1 MTTLLM
7 TSILLLLAPQA
18 ATPGPNPL
26 AMFLPMILI
35 FVVIYLLII
44 RPQKKKEDT
53 RKKMVEAVKKGDRV
67 VTIGGIHGSVTQVD
81 ETSVLVQV
89 DSSVKMRIEKN
100 ALSSVTS
107 KDS

>member
-1 MTTLLM
+1 MT
-7 TSILLLLAPQA
+7 LLLLAPQSA
-18 ATPGPNPL
+18 PAGPNPL
-26 AMFLPMILI
+26 TMFLPMILI

-53 RKKMVEAVKKGDRV
+53 RQKMVAAVKKGDKV
-67 VTIGGIHGSVTQVD
+67 VTIGGMHGSVTQVD

-89 DSSVKMRIEKN
+89 DSSVKVRIEKN
-100 ALSSVTS
+100 ALSSVVS